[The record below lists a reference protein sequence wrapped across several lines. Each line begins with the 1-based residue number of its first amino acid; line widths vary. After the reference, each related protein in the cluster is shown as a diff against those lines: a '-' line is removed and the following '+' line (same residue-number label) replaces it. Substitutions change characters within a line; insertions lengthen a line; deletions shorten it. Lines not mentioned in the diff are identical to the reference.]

1 MNKMSIK
8 DINDEKNFRQKK
20 RREKNSVV
28 FDFNIY
34 KLTQMIENLEDEFYY
49 HPDTDALGMILEM
62 YQSGTVNIS
71 WIEGWPMPDVGM
83 EFDGFDGFDEWE

>member
-1 MNKMSIK
+1 MEFQRTDIDIENK
-8 DINDEKNFRQKK
+8 KNFRQKK

-34 KLTQMIENLEDEFYY
+34 KLIRMIEDLEDEFYY

-62 YQSGTVNIS
+62 YQSGSVDVS
-71 WIEGWPMPDVGM
+71 WIGGWPMPDIGM
-83 EFDGFDGFDEWE
+83 DLDDWG